1 MGKITGVW
9 LIKYRTE
16 DGGDNPPRS
25 LPTLL
30 AVLVDDM
37 EGGGSV

>member
-16 DGGDNPPRS
+16 DGGDKPPQKSAHFVSS
-25 LPTLL
+25 L
-30 AVLVDDM
+30 
-37 EGGGSV
+37 GG